1 VISSLLNYLKA
12 FYVDGICIIER
23 YNSTSQEAS
32 PLLKGQ
38 NIVERKKTIKNTFCW
53 RKKVLY
59 SSMVDNLKHFS
70 STLIETSSSRVNHQ
84 GFEDHEPGVKEDCFD
99 AMSSQDHDLSSK
111 YSSLQTT
118 PFSVTDILSPFD
130 ESYRGQYSR
139 NLDSTSHYMGPTRYL
154 S

>member
-1 VISSLLNYLKA
+1 M
-12 FYVDGICIIER
+12 
-23 YNSTSQEAS
+23 
-32 PLLKGQ
+32 
-38 NIVERKKTIKNTFCW
+38 VE
-53 RKKVLY
+53 
-59 SSMVDNLKHFS
+59 NLKPFS
-70 STLIETSSSRVNHQ
+70 STLIETSSSRVNQ
-84 GFEDHEPGVKEDCFD
+84 GFEDHETGVKEDCFD

-118 PFSVTDILSPFD
+118 PFSVTDILSPFE